1 MPVIW
6 VARLI
11 ISDSTEKK
19 IISMHQIHPED
30 VRAAVVCVP
39 GFASRSVGIG
49 ILSEDGARLL
59 RPGLITN
66 RPLLFYIRPTSGQ
79 DEWFLGSAYH
89 TPD

>member
-39 GFASRSVGIG
+39 GLPVVQGIG